1 MMRRLPLL
9 AAAMAMVSLLAAG
22 AAILTMYDPRAVA
35 RAMEGADLSLLG
47 WAIVVGAAGQVLR
60 AQRLAVMTRR
70 HHRVSLEQA
79 FGARVLSHAVSS
91 VVPLGPACMGLEGLL
106 LRRLAGLPLAYSAG
120 VVVAC
125 GVLDHLSIIPLLTL
139 VLLAM
144 HLPGWM
150 RLLLLGAL
158 LHSVLSLVLP
168 LLAAATRSRLGRL
181 APRPG
186 WRGKL
191 LGTIRQAEDG
201 LAVIV
206 SGGWRIA
213 VSAAALSLL
222 LAAMSLLRLA
232 LLLGAFELSPSPHQ
246 LVLLVLLGG
255 MLGSVPIQLPGA
267 SAWATGKLL
276 RLIHVLGPGA
286 SAFVLVSSVMGV
298 VETPLL
304 ALGLLLWWA
313 LPHSRVSMRLSELV
327 ALAQESRS
335 ERPSGA
341 DVA

>member
-1 MMRRLPLL
+1 
-9 AAAMAMVSLLAAG
+9 
-22 AAILTMYDPRAVA
+22 
-35 RAMEGADLSLLG
+35 
-47 WAIVVGAAGQVLR
+47 
-60 AQRLAVMTRR
+60 
-70 HHRVSLEQA
+70 
-79 FGARVLSHAVSS
+79 
-91 VVPLGPACMGLEGLL
+91 
-106 LRRLAGLPLAYSAG
+106 
-120 VVVAC
+120 
-125 GVLDHLSIIPLLTL
+125 VLDHLSIIPLLTL

-186 WRGKL
+186 WRQKL

-232 LLLGAFELSPSPHQ
+232 LLLGAFELNPSPHQ

-327 ALAQESRS
+327 ALSQESRS